1 MQSDPADT
9 ASKAGHSR
17 LWVAGLVLLAIVAAV
32 FAVVRDGGD
41 TVITPNDD
49 PGSGPA
55 RGVTTREDSAAELLT
70 DLATN
75 LSQGNRSEA
84 LRLAAPGSKE
94 ATHSLAAIFD
104 NVQDLEIENL
114 SLRYVDEG
122 AGEISRHA
130 QQKFDD
136 RAWVADVQVGW
147 QIDGFDKG
155 LSQMEVSFV
164 FVETPQGAAFLSAG
178 AGEDTAA
185 PLWLLSDL
193 AVKRSQR
200 SLVMAADRSELAEFS
215 ALADQAVADVKLVL
229 PNWRGDLV
237 VEVPASQ
244 QQLDHMLNAEKNS
257 YDSIAALTTTVDG
270 SLSRFSPTHI
280 LVNPGVFDRLGADGA
295 QIVMSHEATHVA
307 TDAARSSMPMWL
319 LEGFADY
326 VALAHVDLP
335 VSVTAS
341 QILGDVRGGR
351 PPEHL
356 PGGEEFD
363 PSNKALGASYESAWL
378 ACRLLAE
385 RYGEQELIAFYR
397 EVDEGMSIEEAFS
410 RMLNTNQRAF
420 TKEWQEYLRQLAA

>member
-1 MQSDPADT
+1 MLLT
-9 ASKAGHSR
+9 
-17 LWVAGLVLLAIVAAV
+17 LVAGA

-41 TVITPNDD
+41 TVITPDDD
-49 PGSGPA
+49 PRSSPT
-55 RGVTTREDSAAELLT
+55 RGVTTREDSAADLLI

-75 LSQGNRSEA
+75 LSQGDRRET

-94 ATHSLAAIFD
+94 AARSLAAIFD

-122 AGEISRHA
+122 AGQISRRA
-130 QQKFDD
+130 QEKFAD
-136 RAWVADVQVGW
+136 RAWVADVQVDW
-147 QIDGFDKG
+147 QIGGFDQG
-155 LSQMEVSFV
+155 LSQMEVSFA
-164 FVETPQGAAFLSAG
+164 FVETPQGTAFLSAG
-178 AGEDTAA
+178 AGDDNAA

-200 SLVMAADRSELAEFS
+200 SLVMAADRSELADFS
-215 ALADQAVADVKLVL
+215 ALADKAVVDVKRVL
-229 PNWRGDLV
+229 PNWRGNLV

-244 QQLDHMLNAEKNS
+244 QQLNHLLNADENS

-270 SLSRFSPTHI
+270 SLSRSSPTHI
-280 LVNPGVFDRLGADGA
+280 LVNPSVFDRLGADGA

-341 QILGDVRGGR
+341 QILGDVRDGR
-351 PPEHL
+351 SPKHL
-356 PGGEEFD
+356 PGVDEFD
-363 PSNKALGASYESAWL
+363 PSSKALGASYESAWL

-385 RYGEQELIAFYR
+385 TYGERRLLAFYR
-397 EVDEGMSIEEAFS
+397 SVDEGTSIEDAFR
-410 RMLNTNQRAF
+410 RMLNTSQAEF
-420 TKEWQEYLRQLAA
+420 TKEWQEYLRQLAG